1 MVSDLTRL
9 SRIVVSFA
17 SVLLLLGVASCG
29 DSPEKVF
36 ERMQKAAREGNAEVF
51 AKCFNEESEPFAR
64 ALISLQRTQA
74 SAAGPLSRPLEMIAK
89 STIETVKTEG
99 ELAYLTVRGGQERDV
114 LVFKKEKAGWRL
126 DIQLTERRNAGN

>member
-1 MVSDLTRL
+1 MVSVLTRL
-9 SRIVVSFA
+9 PRIVALLA
-17 SVLLLLGVASCG
+17 SVLLLGTVSCG
-29 DSPEKVF
+29 DSPEEVF

-64 ALISLQRTQA
+64 ALVSLQRTQA
-74 SAAGPLSRPLEMIAK
+74 SAAGPLSQPLEKIAK
-89 STIETVKTEG
+89 STIESVKTEG
-99 ELAYLTVRGGQERDV
+99 ELAYLTARNGQSSDV